1 MKLQNTCVVPA
12 GVPETWDFLMDVPS
26 AAKCVPGV
34 TEAVSDGDGCYRGAL
49 RAKVGPMS
57 ITLSGTVTV
66 REQSQEEG
74 RAIFLV
80 EAADRRLGG
89 GVKTEMQVQLTAA
102 PSGGTELAID
112 TDTTFMGRLGELGQP
127 VIRRKAQATIEE
139 FARNLARELSARGKP
154 S

>member
-12 GVPETWDFLMDVPS
+12 EVPETWDFLMDVPS

-34 TEAVSDGDGCYRGAL
+34 TEAAAEGDGRYRGAL
-49 RAKVGPMS
+49 RARVGPMS

-66 REQSQEEG
+66 CEQSADSG
-74 RAIFLV
+74 RARFIV

-89 GVKTEMQVQLTAA
+89 GVKTEMLVQLTAA

-127 VIRRKAQATIEE
+127 VIRRKAKATIEE
-139 FARNLARELSARGKP
+139 FARNLARELESRD
-154 S
+154 